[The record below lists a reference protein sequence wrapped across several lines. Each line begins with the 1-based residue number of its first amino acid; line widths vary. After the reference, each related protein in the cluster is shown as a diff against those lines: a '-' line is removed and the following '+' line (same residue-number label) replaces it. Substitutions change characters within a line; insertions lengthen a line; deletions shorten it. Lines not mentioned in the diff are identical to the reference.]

1 METSNHEEEKNNPL
15 NEFLEKKISNNENN
29 IENNNKNNEQ
39 NNNKS
44 NTLSESISGSNSYNE
59 RDDAVIKL
67 KNQLNFLIETL
78 NYEQAIIL
86 CKKILFFTPQDP
98 QMYKTLSDLYLKI
111 FDISSSITCLKK
123 ILLIAQETPELMKFR
138 VDLKDLYF
146 CKGLLESQSSG
157 KLETD
162 IDLLSH
168 INNNDLTLNEYF
180 FLRAKCFL
188 ILGSIKDG
196 IDDINKILD
205 KDPQNDKALVLLA
218 KVLSSQGK
226 EKEGASL
233 MWKAY
238 KINPNNPEVKIFTQ
252 TMKKLMDEVLKE
264 ANLNVLKGR
273 YKTGLLLSVKAL
285 KIYPNHPEA
294 LLLRSSIFKSLG
306 KYNESI
312 MDLNKALMF
321 SNEASD
327 EIKDMIK
334 NSLNAIYNDLSL
346 EYLNNNNCEMA
357 MKFINN
363 ALQINPEDVVAHFNK
378 GDCYLKLKDIINAK
392 EEYFTCIELDENF
405 NEAKLRLSTVYYK
418 LAILSYNSK
427 DYDEALQLLNESIKF
442 YGGNDVIH
450 VLRART
456 YLKLDRIK
464 EAYEDAV
471 IAYMINPQNQD
482 AIEIKKILN

>member
-1 METSNHEEEKNNPL
+1 MESEHQ
-15 NEFLEKKISNNENN
+15 NNE
-29 IENNNKNNEQ
+29 ENKDKDQ
-39 NNNKS
+39 NNS
-44 NTLSESISGSNSYNE
+44 LSESISGSNTSKEEDNKLT
-59 RDDAVIKL
+59 KL
-67 KNQLNFLIETL
+67 KNDLNFFIETL
-78 NYEQAIIL
+78 NFEQAIIL
-86 CKKILFFTPQDP
+86 CKKLLFFTPDDIEI
-98 QMYKTLSDLYLKI
+98 YKTLSDLYLKI
-111 FDISSSITCLKK
+111 YDISSSITCLKK
-123 ILLIAQETPELMKFR
+123 ILLISQKKEEK
-138 VDLKDLYF
+138 LKLNTNLKNLLF
-146 CKGLLESQSSG
+146 CKGLLEGQSSG
-157 KLETD
+157 RLETD
-162 IDLLSH
+162 IELLSEIH
-168 INNNDLTLNEYF
+168 NKELTVNDYF
-180 FLRAKCFL
+180 FLRAKALL
-188 ILGSIKDG
+188 ILGNIKEC
-196 IDDINKILD
+196 INDINKILSNN
-205 KDPQNDKALVLLA
+205 PENDRAIVLLA

-238 KINPNNPEVKIFTQ
+238 KINPNNPEVKIFTN
-252 TMKKLMDEVLKE
+252 TMKKLMDEVLKS

-321 SNEASD
+321 SNETSP
-327 EIKDMIK
+327 EINEMIK
-334 NSLNAIYNDLSL
+334 NSLSSIYNDLSL
-346 EYLNNNNCEMA
+346 EYLNSNNCELA

-363 ALQINPEDVVAHFNK
+363 ALQINPDDVIAHFNK
-378 GDCYLKLKDIINAK
+378 GDCFLRLKDIINAK
-392 EEYFTCIELDENF
+392 EEYFNCLEIDNNF
-405 NEAKLRLSTVYYK
+405 VDAKLRLSTVYYK

-427 DYDEALQLLNESIKF
+427 DYEEALQLLNSSIE
-442 YGGNDVIH
+442 YYDGNDVIH

-456 YLKLDRIK
+456 FLKLDKIK

>member
-1 METSNHEEEKNNPL
+1 MDNSNQEEEKNRTINKKFQESNP
-15 NEFLEKKISNNENN
+15 INND
-29 IENNNKNNEQ
+29 
-39 NNNKS
+39 NNKS
-44 NTLSESISGSNSYNE
+44 NSLSESMSGSNSYNE
-59 RDDAVIKL
+59 KDDQISKL

-86 CKKILFFTPQDP
+86 CKKILFFTPDDP
-98 QMYKTLSDLYLKI
+98 QIYQTLSNLYLKI
-111 FDISSSITCLKK
+111 YDISSSITCLKK
-123 ILLIAQETPELMKFR
+123 ILLIAQNSPDFMKLK
-138 VDLKDLYF
+138 VNLKDLYF

-157 KLETD
+157 KLEND
-162 IDLLSH
+162 VDLLSH
-168 INNNDLTLNEYF
+168 INNNGVTLNDYL
-180 FLRAKCFL
+180 FLRAKSFL
-188 ILGSIKDG
+188 ILGNVKEG
-196 IDDINKILD
+196 IEDINKILEND
-205 KDPQNDKALVLLA
+205 HQNDRALVLLA

-238 KINPNNPEVKIFTQ
+238 KINPNNPEAKTFTK

-321 SNEASD
+321 SNETSD
-327 EIKDMIK
+327 EIKEMIK
-334 NSLNAIYNDLSL
+334 NSSNSIYNDLSL
-346 EYLNNNNCEMA
+346 EYLNTNNCDLA

-363 ALQINPEDVVAHFNK
+363 ALQINPEDVIAHFNK

-392 EEYFTCIELDENF
+392 EEYITCLEIDENF
-405 NEAKLRLSTVYYK
+405 NDAKLRLSTVFYK

-427 DYDEALQLLNESIKF
+427 DYDEALQLLNESIKY
-442 YGGNDVIH
+442 YGGNDIIH

>member
-1 METSNHEEEKNNPL
+1 MENESPKNEEEKN
-15 NEFLEKKISNNENN
+15 
-29 IENNNKNNEQ
+29 
-39 NNNKS
+39 
-44 NTLSESISGSNSYNE
+44 NTLSESISGSNTSKEEDNKLT
-59 RDDAVIKL
+59 KL
-67 KNQLNFLIETL
+67 KNDLNFSIETL

-86 CKKILFFTPQDP
+86 CKKILFFSPDDIEI
-98 QMYKTLSDLYLKI
+98 YRTLSDLYIKI

-123 ILLIAQETPELMKFR
+123 ILLISQNTEEKLKTSI
-138 VDLKDLYF
+138 DLKNLLF
-146 CKGLLESQSSG
+146 CKGLLEGQSSG
-157 KLETD
+157 KLESD
-162 IDLLSH
+162 IELLSE
-168 INNNDLTLNEYF
+168 INNKELTLNDYL
-180 FLRAKCFL
+180 FLRAKSL
-188 ILGSIKDG
+188 LTLGNIKEC
-196 IDDINKILD
+196 INDINRILS
-205 KDPQNDKALVLLA
+205 KDPQNDRAIVLLA

-238 KINPNNPEVKIFTQ
+238 KINPNNPEVKIFTN
-252 TMKKLMDEVLKE
+252 TMKKLMDEVLKN

-321 SNEASD
+321 SSETSPEINE
-327 EIKDMIK
+327 MIK
-334 NSLNAIYNDLSL
+334 NSLSSIYNDLSL
-346 EYLNNNNCEMA
+346 EYLNNNNCELA

-363 ALQINPEDVVAHFNK
+363 SLNINPDDAIAHFNK

-392 EEYFTCIELDENF
+392 EEYYTCLEIDNNF
-405 NEAKLRLSTVYYK
+405 IDAKLRLSTVYYK

-427 DYDEALQLLNESIKF
+427 DYDEALQLLNESIKY

>member
-1 METSNHEEEKNNPL
+1 M
-15 NEFLEKKISNNENN
+15 
-29 IENNNKNNEQ
+29 
-39 NNNKS
+39 
-44 NTLSESISGSNSYNE
+44 
-59 RDDAVIKL
+59 KL
-67 KNQLNFLIETL
+67 KVN
-78 NYEQAIIL
+78 
-86 CKKILFFTPQDP
+86 
-98 QMYKTLSDLYLKI
+98 
-111 FDISSSITCLKK
+111 
-123 ILLIAQETPELMKFR
+123 
-138 VDLKDLYF
+138 LKDLYF

-157 KLETD
+157 KLEND
-162 IDLLSH
+162 VDLLSH
-168 INNNDLTLNEYF
+168 INNNGITLNDYL
-180 FLRAKCFL
+180 FLRDKSFL
-188 ILGSIKDG
+188 ILGNVKEG
-196 IDDINKILD
+196 IEDINKILEND
-205 KDPQNDKALVLLA
+205 HQNDRALVLLA

-226 EKEGASL
+226 EKEGALL
-233 MWKAY
+233 MWKVY
-238 KINPNNPEVKIFTQ
+238 KINANNPEAKTFTK

-273 YKTGLLLSVKAL
+273 YKTGLLLSLKAL
-285 KIYPNHPEA
+285 KIYLNHPEA
-294 LLLRSSIFKSLG
+294 LLLRNLIFKSLG

-321 SNEASD
+321 SNETSD
-327 EIKDMIK
+327 EIKEMIK
-334 NSLNAIYNDLSL
+334 NSLNSIYNDLSL
-346 EYLNNNNCEMA
+346 EYLNSNNCDLA

-363 ALQINPEDVVAHFNK
+363 TLQINPEDVIAHFNK

-392 EEYFTCIELDENF
+392 EEYITCLEIDENF

-427 DYDEALQLLNESIKF
+427 DYDESLQLLNESVKY
-442 YGGNDVIH
+442 YGRNDIIH

>member
-1 METSNHEEEKNNPL
+1 MENESPKNEEEKN
-15 NEFLEKKISNNENN
+15 
-29 IENNNKNNEQ
+29 
-39 NNNKS
+39 
-44 NTLSESISGSNSYNE
+44 NTLSESISGSNTSKEEDNKLT
-59 RDDAVIKL
+59 KL
-67 KNQLNFLIETL
+67 KNDLNFSIETL

-86 CKKILFFTPQDP
+86 CKKILFFSPDDIEI
-98 QMYKTLSDLYLKI
+98 YRTLSDLYIKI

-123 ILLIAQETPELMKFR
+123 ILLISQNTEEKLKTSI
-138 VDLKDLYF
+138 DLKNLLF
-146 CKGLLESQSSG
+146 CKGLLEGQSSG
-157 KLETD
+157 KLESD
-162 IDLLSH
+162 IELLSE
-168 INNNDLTLNEYF
+168 INNKELTLNDYL
-180 FLRAKCFL
+180 FLRAKSL
-188 ILGSIKDG
+188 LTLGNIKEC
-196 IDDINKILD
+196 INDINRILS
-205 KDPQNDKALVLLA
+205 KDPQNDRAIVLLA

-238 KINPNNPEVKIFTQ
+238 KINPNNPEVKIFTN
-252 TMKKLMDEVLKE
+252 TMKKLMDEVLKN

-321 SNEASD
+321 SSETSPEINE
-327 EIKDMIK
+327 MIK
-334 NSLNAIYNDLSL
+334 NSLSSIYNDLSL
-346 EYLNNNNCEMA
+346 EYLNNNNCELA

-363 ALQINPEDVVAHFNK
+363 SLNINPDDAIAHFNK

-392 EEYFTCIELDENF
+392 EEYYTCLEIDNNF
-405 NEAKLRLSTVYYK
+405 IDAKLRLSTVYYK

-427 DYDEALQLLNESIKF
+427 DYEEALQLLNSSIK
-442 YGGNDVIH
+442 YYDGNDVIH

-456 YLKLDRIK
+456 FLKLDKIK

-482 AIEIKKILN
+482 AIEIKKILQ

>member
-1 METSNHEEEKNNPL
+1 MDNTKNEEEKNSAL
-15 NEFLEKKISNNENN
+15 
-29 IENNNKNNEQ
+29 NNKFQVDNINI
-39 NNNKS
+39 NDNNKS
-44 NTLSESISGSNSYNE
+44 KSLSESISDSKSYDE
-59 RDDAVIKL
+59 KDDKISKL

-86 CKKILFFTPQDP
+86 CKKILFFTPDDP
-98 QMYKTLSDLYLKI
+98 EIYQVMSDLYLKI
-111 FDISSSITCLKK
+111 YDISCSITCLKK
-123 ILLIAQETPELMKFR
+123 ILLIAQNPPEIMKIK
-138 VDLKDLYF
+138 VNLKNLYF

-162 IDLLSH
+162 VDLLSN
-168 INNNDLTLNEYF
+168 INNNDLTLNDYF
-180 FLRAKCFL
+180 FLRAKSFL
-188 ILGSIKDG
+188 VLGNIKEG
-196 IDDINKILD
+196 IDDINKILEQ
-205 KDPQNDKALVLLA
+205 DPQNDKALVLLA
-218 KVLSSQGK
+218 KVLSSQSK

-238 KINPNNPEVKIFTQ
+238 KINPNNPEVKTFTQ

-321 SNEASD
+321 SNETTD
-327 EIKDMIK
+327 EIKEMIK
-334 NSLNAIYNDLSL
+334 ISLNSIYNDLSL
-346 EYLNNNNCEMA
+346 EYLNANNCDLA

-363 ALQINPEDVVAHFNK
+363 ALQIDPEDVIAHFNK

-392 EEYFTCIELDENF
+392 EEYFTCLEIDENF

-427 DYDEALQLLNESIKF
+427 DYDEALQLLNESIKY
-442 YGGNDVIH
+442 YGGSDIIH

-456 YLKLDRIK
+456 FLKLDRIK

>member
-1 METSNHEEEKNNPL
+1 MESKLVEEKKSTKNGKFEEKDNNS
-15 NEFLEKKISNNENN
+15 KIKQSND
-29 IENNNKNNEQ
+29 
-39 NNNKS
+39 
-44 NTLSESISGSNSYNE
+44 LSDSISGSNSLNE
-59 RDDAVIKL
+59 DDDKIAKL
-67 KNQLNFLIETL
+67 KNELNFLIETL

-86 CKKILFFTPQDP
+86 CKKILFFTPNDLEI
-98 QMYKTLSDLYLKI
+98 YKILSDLYLKI

-123 ILLIAQETPELMKFR
+123 LILMAKDSMDELKLR
-138 VDLKDLYF
+138 VDLKNLYF

-162 IDLLSH
+162 IELLST
-168 INNNDLTLNEYF
+168 INNNGITLNDYF
-180 FLRAKCFL
+180 FLRAKSFL
-188 ILGSIKDG
+188 ILGNIKEG
-196 IDDINKILD
+196 INDINKILE

-233 MWKAY
+233 MWDAY
-238 KINPNNPEVKIFTQ
+238 KINPKNPEVKTFTL

-264 ANLNVLKGR
+264 ANLNILKGR

-285 KIYPNHPEA
+285 KIYPNNPEA

-321 SNEASD
+321 SSETSD
-327 EIKDMIK
+327 EIKEMIK
-334 NSLNAIYNDLSL
+334 TSLNSIYNDLSL
-346 EYLNNNNCEMA
+346 EYLKANKCNLA

-363 ALQINPEDVVAHFNK
+363 ALQINPDDITAHFNK

-392 EEYFTCIELDENF
+392 EEYFKCLEIDNDF
-405 NEAKLRLSTVYYK
+405 YDAKLRLSTVYYK

-427 DYDEALQLLNESIKF
+427 DYEEALMFLNESIKY
-442 YGGNDVIH
+442 YGGNDIIH

-456 YLKLDRIK
+456 FLKLDKIK

>member
-1 METSNHEEEKNNPL
+1 MDGSKQEEEKNDAL
-15 NEFLEKKISNNENN
+15 NSKK
-29 IENNNKNNEQ
+29 NKVSEE
-39 NNNKS
+39 NNKS
-44 NTLSESISGSNSYNE
+44 HSLSVSLSVSNSYNE
-59 RDDAVIKL
+59 KEDQIL
-67 KNQLNFLIETL
+67 KMRNELNFLMETL

-86 CKKILFFTPQDP
+86 CKKILFFTPNDLQIY
-98 QMYKTLSDLYLKI
+98 QTLSNLYLKI

-123 ILLIAQETPELMKFR
+123 ILLIAENSPDVIELK
-138 VDLKDLYF
+138 VNLKDLFF

-162 IDLLSH
+162 LELLSH
-168 INNNDLTLNEYF
+168 INNNEITLNEYF
-180 FLRAKCFL
+180 FLRAKSFL
-188 ILGSIKDG
+188 ILGNIKEG
-196 IDDINKILD
+196 IDDINKILEN
-205 KDPQNDKALVLLA
+205 DPQNDKALVLLA
-218 KVLSSQGK
+218 KVLSNQGK

-238 KINPNNPEVKIFTQ
+238 KINPNNQEVKTFTN

-321 SNEASD
+321 SNETND
-327 EIKDMIK
+327 EIKEMIK
-334 NSLNAIYNDLSL
+334 NSLNSIYNDLSL
-346 EYLNNNNCEMA
+346 EYLNANNCDLA

-392 EEYFTCIELDENF
+392 EEYITCLEIDENF
-405 NEAKLRLSTVYYK
+405 NEAKLRLSTVFYK

-427 DYDEALQLLNESIKF
+427 DYDEALQLLNESINY
-442 YGGNDVIH
+442 YGGSDIIH

-456 YLKLDRIK
+456 FLKLDRIK

>member
-1 METSNHEEEKNNPL
+1 MDNTKNEEEKNSAL
-15 NEFLEKKISNNENN
+15 
-29 IENNNKNNEQ
+29 NNKFQVDNINI
-39 NNNKS
+39 NDNNKS
-44 NTLSESISGSNSYNE
+44 KSLSESISDSKSYNE
-59 RDDAVIKL
+59 KDDKISKL

-86 CKKILFFTPQDP
+86 CKKILFFTPDDP
-98 QMYKTLSDLYLKI
+98 EIYQVMSNLYLKI
-111 FDISSSITCLKK
+111 YDISSSITCLKK
-123 ILLIAQETPELMKFR
+123 ILLIAQNPPEIMKIK
-138 VDLKDLYF
+138 VNLKNLYF

-162 IDLLSH
+162 VDLLSN
-168 INNNDLTLNEYF
+168 INNNDLTLNDYF
-180 FLRAKCFL
+180 FLRAKSFL
-188 ILGSIKDG
+188 VLGNIKEG
-196 IDDINKILD
+196 IDDINKILEQ
-205 KDPQNDKALVLLA
+205 DPQNDKALVLLA

-238 KINPNNPEVKIFTQ
+238 KINPNNPEVKTFTQ

-321 SNEASD
+321 SNETTD
-327 EIKDMIK
+327 EIKEMIK
-334 NSLNAIYNDLSL
+334 ISLNSIYNDLSL
-346 EYLNNNNCEMA
+346 EYLNANNCDLA

-363 ALQINPEDVVAHFNK
+363 ALQIDPEDVIAHFNK

-392 EEYFTCIELDENF
+392 EEYFTCLEIDENF

-427 DYDEALQLLNESIKF
+427 DYDEALQLLNESIKY
-442 YGGNDVIH
+442 YGGSDIIH

-456 YLKLDRIK
+456 FLKLDRIK

>member
-1 METSNHEEEKNNPL
+1 ME
-15 NEFLEKKISNNENN
+15 NEIANNE
-29 IENNNKNNEQ
+29 ENKDKEQ
-39 NNNKS
+39 NNS
-44 NTLSESISGSNSYNE
+44 LSESISGSNTSKEEDNKLT
-59 RDDAVIKL
+59 KL
-67 KNQLNFLIETL
+67 KNDLNFFIETL
-78 NYEQAIIL
+78 NFEQAIIL
-86 CKKILFFTPQDP
+86 CKKLLFFTPDDIEIYQ
-98 QMYKTLSDLYLKI
+98 TLSDLYLKI
-111 FDISSSITCLKK
+111 YDISSSITCLKK
-123 ILLIAQETPELMKFR
+123 ILLISQKNEEK
-138 VDLKDLYF
+138 LKLNTNLKNLLF
-146 CKGLLESQSSG
+146 CKGLLEGQSSG
-157 KLETD
+157 RLEND
-162 IDLLSH
+162 IELLSEIH
-168 INNNDLTLNEYF
+168 NKELTLNDYF
-180 FLRAKCFL
+180 FLRAKALL
-188 ILGSIKDG
+188 ILGNIKEC
-196 IDDINKILD
+196 INDINKILAN
-205 KDPQNDKALVLLA
+205 DPENDRAIVLLA

-238 KINPNNPEVKIFTQ
+238 KINPNNPEVKIFTN
-252 TMKKLMDEVLKE
+252 TMKKLMDEVLKS

-321 SNEASD
+321 SSETSPEINE
-327 EIKDMIK
+327 MIK
-334 NSLNAIYNDLSL
+334 NSLSSIYNDLSL
-346 EYLNNNNCEMA
+346 EYLNSNNCELA

-363 ALQINPEDVVAHFNK
+363 ALQINPDDVIAHFNK
-378 GDCYLKLKDIINAK
+378 GDCFLKLKDIINAK
-392 EEYFTCIELDENF
+392 EEYFNCLEIDNNF
-405 NEAKLRLSTVYYK
+405 VDAKLRLSTVYYK

-427 DYDEALQLLNESIKF
+427 DYEEALQLLNSSIK
-442 YGGNDVIH
+442 YYDGNDVIH

-456 YLKLDRIK
+456 FLKLDKIK